1 MLRNLTAKSKKER
14 AVHVIV
20 PLLVIQF
27 VLLSI
32 QSQNPAG
39 MAPIKTLFFAV
50 QAPIINLSSDI
61 IKGIGSIYHNYTGLQ
76 NVRDDNE
83 RLKRQVLQLE
93 RENRSLEEIRQ
104 ENIRLRRLLS
114 MKGNIEYKTIE
125 ARVIARNPEFLLS
138 NVLYINRGANDGLKI
153 DFPVLSGDGIIGR
166 TVFVSE
172 KQSQVQLITNPDAS
186 IGAMV
191 GDDRTPGVL
200 SGTGKSLLELKYI
213 SNTKQIA
220 EGEIVRSSGLD
231 EIFPKGF
238 LLGKI
243 VDVQKNKE
251 GFYNIEV
258 QPAADLYHIEEV
270 SVLLMNP

>member
-1 MLRNLTAKSKKER
+1 VLRNLTAKSKKER

-32 QSQNPAG
+32 QSQNPDG

-50 QAPIINLSSDI
+50 QAPIINISSDI
-61 IKGIGSIYHNYTGLQ
+61 IKGIGSIYDNYIGLQ
-76 NVRDDNE
+76 DVRDDNE
-83 RLKRQVLQLE
+83 KLKRQVRELE
-93 RENRSLEEIRQ
+93 MENRSLEEIRQ

-114 MKGNIEYKTIE
+114 MKDNIEYETIE
-125 ARVIARNPEFLLS
+125 ARVIARNPEYLLS
-138 NVLYINRGANDGLKI
+138 DVLYINRGANDGLKI
-153 DFPVLSGDGIIGR
+153 DSPVLSGDGIIGR

-172 KQSQVQLITNPDAS
+172 RQSQVQLITNPDAS
-186 IGAMV
+186 IGAML
-191 GDDRTPGVL
+191 DEERTLGVL
-200 SGTGKSLLELKYI
+200 SGTGKSLLDLKYI
-213 SNTKQIA
+213 SSTKQIQT
-220 EGEIVRSSGLD
+220 GDIVKSSGLD
-231 EIFPKGF
+231 GIFPKGF
-238 LLGKI
+238 LLGNI

-251 GFYNIEV
+251 GFYTIKV

>member
-61 IKGIGSIYHNYTGLQ
+61 IKGIGGIYHNYIGLQ

-83 RLKRQVLQLE
+83 KLKDQVRQLE
-93 RENRSLEEIRQ
+93 MENRSLEEIRQ

-114 MKGNIEYKTIE
+114 MKDIIEYKTIE

-138 NVLYINRGANDGLKI
+138 NVLYINRGAKDGLKI

-172 KQSQVQLITNPDAS
+172 RQSQVQLITNPDAS
-186 IGAMV
+186 VGAIV
-191 GDDRTPGVL
+191 GEERTPGVL
-200 SGTGKSLLELKYI
+200 SGTGDPLLELKYI
-213 SNTKQIA
+213 SNTKPIQT
-220 EGEIVRSSGLD
+220 GEIVRSSGLD
-231 EIFPKGF
+231 GIFPKGF

>member
-27 VLLSI
+27 VRLSI

-61 IKGIGSIYHNYTGLQ
+61 IKGIGSIYHNYIGLQ

>member
-1 MLRNLTAKSKKER
+1 M
-14 AVHVIV
+14 IV

-50 QAPIINLSSDI
+50 QAPIINISSDI
-61 IKGIGSIYHNYTGLQ
+61 IKGIGSIYDNYIGLQ
-76 NVRDDNE
+76 NVRERNE
-83 RLKRQVLQLE
+83 ELKRQVRELE
-93 RENRSLEEIRQ
+93 MENRSLEEIRQ

-114 MKGNIEYKTIE
+114 MKENIEYKTIE
-125 ARVIARNPEFLLS
+125 ARVIGRTPEYLLS

-153 DFPVLSGDGIIGR
+153 DSPVLSGDGIIGR

-172 KQSQVQLITNPDAS
+172 RQSQVQLLTNPDAS

-191 GDDRTPGVL
+191 DKERTLGVL
-200 SGTGKSLLELKYI
+200 SGTGKSLLDLKYI
-213 SNTKQIA
+213 SSTKQIQT
-220 EGEIVRSSGLD
+220 GDIVKSSGLD
-231 EIFPKGF
+231 GIFPKGF
-238 LLGKI
+238 LLGNI

-251 GFYNIEV
+251 GFYTIKV

>member
-61 IKGIGSIYHNYTGLQ
+61 IKGIGSIYHNYIGLQ